1 MKSDPDDIGKTKT
14 TEENDQHARDN
25 TKINR
30 ISSQLKRKLLN
41 PTAIALATLIVTTAG
56 IIISTVLDLPSAI
69 LNSRALSNEDTAPS
83 LIPPPSNR
91 PESRASTDSKHA
103 QQETSS
109 TTEAP
114 LSSGCYDGDTPTP
127 CDSPHSREVF
137 AKPAGSPCD
146 ASALILYMGGV
157 PGVDLLASGIDAKPL
172 ENTEDRCV
180 VERPSGMP
188 HVSLKDIWTSDND
201 HNGYKDGGEFRR
213 CFTLQG
219 QATSCDADH
228 ASEEFYDAP
237 EEVDCGKKYEDF
249 SGRPVDRNIRVT
261 RQPRD
266 HRIVCRAEVQVST
279 DRLTASVRD
288 LENATL
294 PIKQN

>member
-1 MKSDPDDIGKTKT
+1 MKIFRSKAGHTSDKPRIF
-14 TEENDQHARDN
+14 TEQ
-25 TKINR
+25 
-30 ISSQLKRKLLN
+30 
-41 PTAIALATLIVTTAG
+41 
-56 IIISTVLDLPSAI
+56 
-69 LNSRALSNEDTAPS
+69 
-83 LIPPPSNR
+83 
-91 PESRASTDSKHA
+91 ESRAATVEQAKDSKRGVKVGIA
-103 QQETSS
+103 SLAVTATIGIASLATTWLTYSQQAEQPSPGSLQSPSSESPSTSPAIEPHSATANESS
-109 TTEAP
+109 TQTGSP
-114 LSSGCYDGDTPTP
+114 VSGCYDGDTPTP

-137 AKPAGSPCD
+137 AKPDGFSCD
-146 ASALILYMGGV
+146 TSALILHMGGM
-157 PGVDLLASGIDAKPL
+157 PGIDLLASNIDVKPL

-188 HVSLKDIWTSDND
+188 HVSLKDIWASDND

-213 CFTLQG
+213 CFNRQG

-249 SGRPVDRNIRVT
+249 SGRPVDHSIRVT
-261 RQPRD
+261 RQSRD

-288 LENATL
+288 LENAAL

>member
-1 MKSDPDDIGKTKT
+1 MKVFRSKTDKTSDKPRIF
-14 TEENDQHARDN
+14 TEQ
-25 TKINR
+25 
-30 ISSQLKRKLLN
+30 
-41 PTAIALATLIVTTAG
+41 
-56 IIISTVLDLPSAI
+56 
-69 LNSRALSNEDTAPS
+69 
-83 LIPPPSNR
+83 
-91 PESRASTDSKHA
+91 ESRAATVEQAKDSKRGVKVGIA
-103 QQETSS
+103 SLAVTATIGIASLAITWLTYSQQAEQPSPGSLQSPSSESPSTSPAIEPHSAAADESS
-109 TTEAP
+109 TQTGSP
-114 LSSGCYDGDTPTP
+114 VSGCYDGDTPTP

-137 AKPAGSPCD
+137 AKPDGFSCD
-146 ASALILYMGGV
+146 TSALILHMGGM
-157 PGVDLLASGIDAKPL
+157 PGIDLLASNINVKPL

-188 HVSLKDIWTSDND
+188 HVSLKDIWASDND

-213 CFTLQG
+213 CFNRQG

-237 EEVDCGKKYEDF
+237 EEVDCGKRYEDF

-288 LENATL
+288 LGNSTL

>member
-1 MKSDPDDIGKTKT
+1 MKIFRSKAGHTSDKPRIVTDQESKAAAVEQLKYNKRSVWVAAIGIVVSAMITIGLFALDKMTDHQQTEQSSPTSPQPSSSEHPATSPT
-14 TEENDQHARDN
+14 TE
-25 TKINR
+25 
-30 ISSQLKRKLLN
+30 
-41 PTAIALATLIVTTAG
+41 
-56 IIISTVLDLPSAI
+56 
-69 LNSRALSNEDTAPS
+69 TAP
-83 LIPPPSNR
+83 
-91 PESRASTDSKHA
+91 ASTDENSA
-103 QQETSS
+103 QAGS
-109 TTEAP
+109 P
-114 LSSGCYDGDTPTP
+114 VSGCYDGDTPTP

-213 CFTLQG
+213 CFTRQG

>member
-1 MKSDPDDIGKTKT
+1 MKIFRSTTDTTSDKPRIFTEQDSRAATVEQAKDSKRGVRATIINIALTAAIGIASLAIAWLTYSLQTEQSSPTSLQPSISDHPTISPT
-14 TEENDQHARDN
+14 TE
-25 TKINR
+25 
-30 ISSQLKRKLLN
+30 
-41 PTAIALATLIVTTAG
+41 TT
-56 IIISTVLDLPSAI
+56 P
-69 LNSRALSNEDTAPS
+69 
-83 LIPPPSNR
+83 
-91 PESRASTDSKHA
+91 ASTDEESS
-103 QQETSS
+103 QTTSP
-109 TTEAP
+109 A
-114 LSSGCYDGDTPTP
+114 SGCYDGATPTP

-137 AKPAGSPCD
+137 AKPAGSSCD
-146 ASALILYMGGV
+146 ASALILYMGGT
-157 PGVDLLASGIDAKPL
+157 PGVDLLASGLDVKPL
-172 ENTEDRCV
+172 ENAEDRCV

-188 HVSLKDIWTSDND
+188 NAPLKDIWTSDND

-213 CFTLQG
+213 CFSRQG
-219 QATSCDADH
+219 QATSCDAEH

-237 EEVDCGKKYEDF
+237 EEVDCNKKYEDF
-249 SGRPVDRNIRVT
+249 SGRPVDHSIRVT

>member
-1 MKSDPDDIGKTKT
+1 MKVFRSKT
-14 TEENDQHARDN
+14 DN
-25 TKINR
+25 TSDKPR
-30 ISSQLKRKLLN
+30 
-41 PTAIALATLIVTTAG
+41 IVT
-56 IIISTVLDLPSAI
+56 
-69 LNSRALSNEDTAPS
+69 EQ
-83 LIPPPSNR
+83 
-91 PESRASTDSKHA
+91 ESRAATVEQAKDSKRGVTVGIA
-103 QQETSS
+103 SLAVTATIGIASLATTWLTYSQQAEQPSPGSLQSPSSESPSTSPAIEPHSATANESS
-109 TTEAP
+109 TQTGSP
-114 LSSGCYDGDTPTP
+114 VSGCYDGNTPTP
-127 CDSPHSREVF
+127 CDSRHSREVF
-137 AKPAGSPCD
+137 AKPAGSSCD
-146 ASALILYMGGV
+146 ASALILYMGGT
-157 PGVDLLASGIDAKPL
+157 PGVDLLASGLDVKPL
-172 ENTEDRCV
+172 ENAEDRCV

-188 HVSLKDIWTSDND
+188 NAPLKDIWASDND

-213 CFTLQG
+213 CFNRQG

-261 RQPRD
+261 RQSRD

-288 LENATL
+288 LGNSTL

>member
-1 MKSDPDDIGKTKT
+1 MKIFRSKAGHTSDKPRIVTDQESKAAAVEQLKYNKRSVWVAAIGIVVSAMITIGLFALDKMTDHQQTEQSSPTSPQPSSSEHPATSPT
-14 TEENDQHARDN
+14 TE
-25 TKINR
+25 
-30 ISSQLKRKLLN
+30 
-41 PTAIALATLIVTTAG
+41 
-56 IIISTVLDLPSAI
+56 
-69 LNSRALSNEDTAPS
+69 TAP
-83 LIPPPSNR
+83 
-91 PESRASTDSKHA
+91 ASTDENSA
-103 QQETSS
+103 QAGS
-109 TTEAP
+109 P
-114 LSSGCYDGDTPTP
+114 VSGCYDGDTPTP

-137 AKPAGSPCD
+137 AKPDGFSCD
-146 ASALILYMGGV
+146 TSALILHMGGM
-157 PGVDLLASGIDAKPL
+157 PSIDLLASNIDVKPL

-188 HVSLKDIWTSDND
+188 HVSLKDIWASDND

-213 CFTLQG
+213 CFTRQG
-219 QATSCDADH
+219 QATSCNTDH

-261 RQPRD
+261 RQSRD

-288 LENATL
+288 LGNSTL

>member
-1 MKSDPDDIGKTKT
+1 MKVFRSKT
-14 TEENDQHARDN
+14 DN
-25 TKINR
+25 TSDKPR
-30 ISSQLKRKLLN
+30 
-41 PTAIALATLIVTTAG
+41 IVT
-56 IIISTVLDLPSAI
+56 
-69 LNSRALSNEDTAPS
+69 EQ
-83 LIPPPSNR
+83 
-91 PESRASTDSKHA
+91 ESRAATVEQAKDSKRGVKVGIA
-103 QQETSS
+103 SLAVTATIGIASLATTWLTYSQQAEQPSPGSLQSSSSESPSTSAAIEPHSAAANESS
-109 TTEAP
+109 TQTGSP
-114 LSSGCYDGDTPTP
+114 VSGCYDGDTPTP

-137 AKPAGSPCD
+137 AKPADSSCD
-146 ASALILYMGGV
+146 TGALILHMGGM
-157 PGVDLLASGIDAKPL
+157 PGIDLLASNIDVKPL

-213 CFTLQG
+213 CFNRQG

-261 RQPRD
+261 RQSRD

-288 LENATL
+288 LGNSTL

>member
-69 LNSRALSNEDTAPS
+69 LNSRALSHEDTAPS

-180 VERPSGMP
+180 VESRRMP

-213 CFTLQG
+213 CFTRQG
-219 QATSCDADH
+219 QATSCDATTPPRSSTTH
-228 ASEEFYDAP
+228 RRRSTAARSTRTSPVAP
-237 EEVDCGKKYEDF
+237 
-249 SGRPVDRNIRVT
+249 
-261 RQPRD
+261 
-266 HRIVCRAEVQVST
+266 ST
-279 DRLTASVRD
+279 TAFG
-288 LENATL
+288 
-294 PIKQN
+294 

>member
-1 MKSDPDDIGKTKT
+1 MNLDPDDAGKTKPK
-14 TEENDQHARDN
+14 EENTSHVRDN

-30 ISSQLKRKLLN
+30 TSCQLKRKLLN
-41 PTAIALATLIVTTAG
+41 PNAIALATLIITIAG
-56 IIISTVLDLPSAI
+56 VIISTVLGLPGAI
-69 LNSRALSNEDTAPS
+69 LDSRTLSHEDTAPS
-83 LIPPPSNR
+83 LVPAASNR
-91 PESRASTDSKHA
+91 SEIRASTDSKHA
-103 QQETSS
+103 QQQTSS

-137 AKPAGSPCD
+137 TKPAGSSCD
-146 ASALILYMGGV
+146 AGALILYMGGV
-157 PGVDLLASGIDAKPL
+157 PGVDLLASGIDVKTL
-172 ENTEDRCV
+172 ENTDDQCV
-180 VERPSGMP
+180 VERQSGMP
-188 HVSLKDIWTSDND
+188 SMSLKDVWTTDND
-201 HNGYKDGGEFRR
+201 HNGYRDGGEFRR
-213 CFTLQG
+213 CFNRQG

-228 ASEEFYDAP
+228 ASEEFYDAA
-237 EEVDCGKKYEDF
+237 EEVDCGKKYEEF
-249 SGRPVDRNIRVT
+249 SRRPVDRSIRVT
-261 RQPRD
+261 REPRD

>member
-1 MKSDPDDIGKTKT
+1 MKVFRSKT
-14 TEENDQHARDN
+14 DN
-25 TKINR
+25 TSDKPR
-30 ISSQLKRKLLN
+30 
-41 PTAIALATLIVTTAG
+41 IVT
-56 IIISTVLDLPSAI
+56 
-69 LNSRALSNEDTAPS
+69 EQ
-83 LIPPPSNR
+83 
-91 PESRASTDSKHA
+91 ESRAATVEQAKDSKRGVTVGIA
-103 QQETSS
+103 SLAVTATIGIASLATTWLTYSQQAEQPSPGSLQSPSSESPSTSPAIEPHSATANESS
-109 TTEAP
+109 TQTGSP
-114 LSSGCYDGDTPTP
+114 VSGCYDGDTPTP
-127 CDSPHSREVF
+127 CDSPHSQEVF
-137 AKPAGSPCD
+137 AKPDGFSCD
-146 ASALILYMGGV
+146 TSALILHMGGM
-157 PGVDLLASGIDAKPL
+157 PSIDLLASNIDVKPL

-188 HVSLKDIWTSDND
+188 HVSLKDIWASDND

-213 CFTLQG
+213 CFNRQG

-249 SGRPVDRNIRVT
+249 SGRPVDHSIRVT
-261 RQPRD
+261 RQSRD

-288 LENATL
+288 LENAAL

>member
-1 MKSDPDDIGKTKT
+1 MKIFRSKAEHASDEPRFF
-14 TEENDQHARDN
+14 TEQ
-25 TKINR
+25 
-30 ISSQLKRKLLN
+30 
-41 PTAIALATLIVTTAG
+41 
-56 IIISTVLDLPSAI
+56 
-69 LNSRALSNEDTAPS
+69 
-83 LIPPPSNR
+83 
-91 PESRASTDSKHA
+91 ESRAATVEQAKDSKRGVKVGIA
-103 QQETSS
+103 SLAVTATIGIASLAITWLTYSQQAEQPSPGSLQSPSSESPSTSPAIEPHSAAADESS
-109 TTEAP
+109 TQTGSP
-114 LSSGCYDGDTPTP
+114 VSGCYDGDTPTP
-127 CDSPHSREVF
+127 CDSPHSQEVF
-137 AKPAGSPCD
+137 AKPDGFSCD
-146 ASALILYMGGV
+146 TSALILHMGGM
-157 PGVDLLASGIDAKPL
+157 PGIDLLASNIDVKPL

-188 HVSLKDIWTSDND
+188 HVSLKDIWASDND

-213 CFTLQG
+213 CFNRQG

-249 SGRPVDRNIRVT
+249 FGRPVDRNIRVT

-266 HRIVCRAEVQVST
+266 HRIVCRAEVQVSI

-288 LENATL
+288 LENAAL

>member
-1 MKSDPDDIGKTKT
+1 MKIFRSKAEHASDEPRFF
-14 TEENDQHARDN
+14 TEQ
-25 TKINR
+25 
-30 ISSQLKRKLLN
+30 
-41 PTAIALATLIVTTAG
+41 
-56 IIISTVLDLPSAI
+56 
-69 LNSRALSNEDTAPS
+69 
-83 LIPPPSNR
+83 
-91 PESRASTDSKHA
+91 ESRAATVEQAKDSKRGVKVGIA
-103 QQETSS
+103 SLAVTATIGIASLATTWLTYSQQAEQPSPGSLQSPSSESPSTSPAIEPHSATANESS
-109 TTEAP
+109 TQTGSP
-114 LSSGCYDGDTPTP
+114 VSGCYDGDTPTP
-127 CDSPHSREVF
+127 CDSPHSQEVF
-137 AKPAGSPCD
+137 AKPDGFSCD
-146 ASALILYMGGV
+146 TSALILHMGGM
-157 PGVDLLASGIDAKPL
+157 PGIDLLASNIDVKPL

-188 HVSLKDIWTSDND
+188 HVSLKDIWASDND

-213 CFTLQG
+213 CFNRQG

-261 RQPRD
+261 RQSRD
-266 HRIVCRAEVQVST
+266 HRIVCRAEVQVNT

-288 LENATL
+288 LGNSTL

>member
-1 MKSDPDDIGKTKT
+1 MAMT
-14 TEENDQHARDN
+14 
-25 TKINR
+25 
-30 ISSQLKRKLLN
+30 LV
-41 PTAIALATLIVTTAG
+41 ATLPGATNETYALIDKFRGQPSPGSLQSPSSESPSTSPAIEPHSATA
-56 IIISTVLDLPSAI
+56 
-69 LNSRALSNEDTAPS
+69 NE
-83 LIPPPSNR
+83 
-91 PESRASTDSKHA
+91 
-103 QQETSS
+103 SS
-109 TTEAP
+109 TQTGSP
-114 LSSGCYDGDTPTP
+114 VSGCYDGDTPTP
-127 CDSPHSREVF
+127 CDSPHSQEVF
-137 AKPAGSPCD
+137 AKPDGFSCD
-146 ASALILYMGGV
+146 TSALILHMGGM
-157 PGVDLLASGIDAKPL
+157 PSIDLLASNIDVKPL

-188 HVSLKDIWTSDND
+188 HVSLKDIWASDND

-213 CFTLQG
+213 CFTRQG

-261 RQPRD
+261 RQSRD

-288 LENATL
+288 LGNSTL

>member
-1 MKSDPDDIGKTKT
+1 MKVFRSKT
-14 TEENDQHARDN
+14 DN
-25 TKINR
+25 TSDKPR
-30 ISSQLKRKLLN
+30 
-41 PTAIALATLIVTTAG
+41 IVT
-56 IIISTVLDLPSAI
+56 
-69 LNSRALSNEDTAPS
+69 EQ
-83 LIPPPSNR
+83 
-91 PESRASTDSKHA
+91 ESRAATVEQAKDSKRGVKVGIA
-103 QQETSS
+103 SLAVTATIGIASLATTWLTYSQQAEQPSPGSLQSPSSESPSTSPAIEPHSATANESS
-109 TTEAP
+109 TQTGSP
-114 LSSGCYDGDTPTP
+114 VSGCYDGDTPTP

-137 AKPAGSPCD
+137 AKPDGFSCD
-146 ASALILYMGGV
+146 TSALILHMGGM
-157 PGVDLLASGIDAKPL
+157 PGIDLLASNIDVKPL

-261 RQPRD
+261 RQSRD

-288 LENATL
+288 LGNSTL

>member
-1 MKSDPDDIGKTKT
+1 
-14 TEENDQHARDN
+14 
-25 TKINR
+25 
-30 ISSQLKRKLLN
+30 
-41 PTAIALATLIVTTAG
+41 
-56 IIISTVLDLPSAI
+56 
-69 LNSRALSNEDTAPS
+69 
-83 LIPPPSNR
+83 
-91 PESRASTDSKHA
+91 
-103 QQETSS
+103 
-109 TTEAP
+109 
-114 LSSGCYDGDTPTP
+114 
-127 CDSPHSREVF
+127 
-137 AKPAGSPCD
+137 
-146 ASALILYMGGV
+146 MGGT
-157 PGVDLLASGIDAKPL
+157 PGVDLLASGLDVKPL

-188 HVSLKDIWTSDND
+188 HVSLKDIWASDND

-213 CFTLQG
+213 CFNRQG

-249 SGRPVDRNIRVT
+249 SGRSVDRNIRVT
-261 RQPRD
+261 RQSRD

>member
-1 MKSDPDDIGKTKT
+1 MKVFRSKT
-14 TEENDQHARDN
+14 DN
-25 TKINR
+25 TSDKPR
-30 ISSQLKRKLLN
+30 
-41 PTAIALATLIVTTAG
+41 IVT
-56 IIISTVLDLPSAI
+56 
-69 LNSRALSNEDTAPS
+69 EQ
-83 LIPPPSNR
+83 
-91 PESRASTDSKHA
+91 ESRAATVEQAKDSKRGVKVGIA
-103 QQETSS
+103 SLAVTATIGIASLAITWLTYSQQAEQPSSGSLQSPSSESPSTSPAIEPHSAAADESS
-109 TTEAP
+109 TQTGSP
-114 LSSGCYDGDTPTP
+114 VSGCYDGDTPTP
-127 CDSPHSREVF
+127 CDSPHSQEVF
-137 AKPAGSPCD
+137 AKPDGFSCD
-146 ASALILYMGGV
+146 TSALILHMGGM
-157 PGVDLLASGIDAKPL
+157 PSIDLLASNIDVKPL

-188 HVSLKDIWTSDND
+188 HVSLKDIWASDND

-213 CFTLQG
+213 CFNRQG

-261 RQPRD
+261 RQSRD

-279 DRLTASVRD
+279 DRLTASVRA
-288 LENATL
+288 LGNSTL

>member
-1 MKSDPDDIGKTKT
+1 MKVFRSKT
-14 TEENDQHARDN
+14 DN
-25 TKINR
+25 TSDKPR
-30 ISSQLKRKLLN
+30 
-41 PTAIALATLIVTTAG
+41 IVT
-56 IIISTVLDLPSAI
+56 
-69 LNSRALSNEDTAPS
+69 EQ
-83 LIPPPSNR
+83 
-91 PESRASTDSKHA
+91 ESRAATVEQAKDSKRGVKVGLA
-103 QQETSS
+103 SLAVTATIGIASLAITWMTYSQQAEQPSPGSLQSSSSESPSTSPAIEPHSAAANESS
-109 TTEAP
+109 TQTGSP
-114 LSSGCYDGDTPTP
+114 VSGCYDGDTPTP
-127 CDSPHSREVF
+127 CNSPHSREVF
-137 AKPAGSPCD
+137 AKPDGFSCD
-146 ASALILYMGGV
+146 TSALILHMGGM
-157 PGVDLLASGIDAKPL
+157 PGIDLLASNIDVKPL

-188 HVSLKDIWTSDND
+188 NTPLKDIWASDND

-213 CFTLQG
+213 CFNRQG

-261 RQPRD
+261 RQSRD

-288 LENATL
+288 LGNSTL

>member
-1 MKSDPDDIGKTKT
+1 VKYIQQRPSNT
-14 TEENDQHARDN
+14 TSKQKKRQPAGWLGILRNHWQPITAVLSLVLMTLTLVATLPGATNETYALIDKLRGQSSPTSFHRSPSEPPSPSPTLETHSATADEE
-25 TKINR
+25 
-30 ISSQLKRKLLN
+30 SSQADS
-41 PTAIALATLIVTTAG
+41 PT
-56 IIISTVLDLPSAI
+56 
-69 LNSRALSNEDTAPS
+69 
-83 LIPPPSNR
+83 
-91 PESRASTDSKHA
+91 
-103 QQETSS
+103 
-109 TTEAP
+109 
-114 LSSGCYDGDTPTP
+114 SGCYDGATPTP

-137 AKPAGSPCD
+137 AKPAGSSCD
-146 ASALILYMGGV
+146 ASALILYMGGT
-157 PGVDLLASGIDAKPL
+157 PGVDLLASGLDVKPL
-172 ENTEDRCV
+172 ENAEDRCV

-188 HVSLKDIWTSDND
+188 NAPLKDIWASDND

-213 CFTLQG
+213 CFSRQG
-219 QATSCDADH
+219 QATSCDAEH

-237 EEVDCGKKYEDF
+237 EEVNCNKKYEDF
-249 SGRPVDRNIRVT
+249 SGRPVDHSIRVT

>member
-1 MKSDPDDIGKTKT
+1 MKVFRSKT
-14 TEENDQHARDN
+14 DN
-25 TKINR
+25 TSDKPR
-30 ISSQLKRKLLN
+30 
-41 PTAIALATLIVTTAG
+41 IVT
-56 IIISTVLDLPSAI
+56 
-69 LNSRALSNEDTAPS
+69 EQ
-83 LIPPPSNR
+83 
-91 PESRASTDSKHA
+91 ESRAATVEQAKDSKRGVKVGIA
-103 QQETSS
+103 SLAVTATIGIASLATTWLTYSQQAEQPSPGSLQSSSSESPSTSAAIEPHSAAANESS
-109 TTEAP
+109 TQTGSP
-114 LSSGCYDGDTPTP
+114 VSGCYDGDTPTP

-137 AKPAGSPCD
+137 AKPDGFSCD
-146 ASALILYMGGV
+146 TSALILHMGGM
-157 PGVDLLASGIDAKPL
+157 PGIDLLASNIDVKPL

-188 HVSLKDIWTSDND
+188 NTPLKDIWASDKD

-213 CFTLQG
+213 CFNRQG

-261 RQPRD
+261 RQSRD

-288 LENATL
+288 LGNSTL